1 LRQRPR
7 PVGGIGLPRE
17 ADSTGRRCHYR
28 AEAVTPTRRDAATM
42 SLQASTT
49 LYPQE
54 TAAAEVAA
62 RVLGAAVRPSAA
74 GGLTLAYPDGRLA
87 AMEEATLG
95 DGADLRLA
103 HLRRESDMQWPAP
116 ARWWWQVAIHDVRW
130 LPRLREVFPVAA
142 RACEAADVRRPGDLP
157 AGVIVT
163 VPDLHWLVHTRPAQL
178 LGHPTVLNR
187 ATTVTLSPVSSPDR
201 GMGGV
206 VAALPGWLESE
217 PVVRALRRLDRRR
230 AAERQLYLTIGCTE
244 FVADALDALVR
255 ADGVP
260 PSTPPEW
267 LAASHLWLA
276 PVLGRMV
283 FLWSRDAGWSRHEP
297 YG

>member
-1 LRQRPR
+1 
-7 PVGGIGLPRE
+7 V
-17 ADSTGRRCHYR
+17 TGS
-28 AEAVTPTRRDAATM
+28 PP
-42 SLQASTT
+42 ASTT

-54 TAAAEVAA
+54 IAAAEVAA
-62 RVLGAAVRPSAA
+62 RVLGAAVRPSDT
-74 GGLTLAYPDGRLA
+74 GELTLAYPDGRLA
-87 AMEEATLG
+87 ALEEATLG
-95 DGADLRLA
+95 DRADLRLA
-103 HLRRESDMQWPAP
+103 HLRRESDMEWPAP

-142 RACEAADVRRPGDLP
+142 RTCEAADVRRPGDLP
-157 AGVIVT
+157 AGVIVA

-187 ATTVTLSPVSSPDR
+187 AATVTLGPGRPPDR
-201 GMGGV
+201 GMASV
-206 VAALPGWLESE
+206 VPALPKWLGSE
-217 PVVRALRRLDRRR
+217 AATRARCRLDRRR

-244 FVADALDALVR
+244 FVADALDALAR

-260 PSTPPEW
+260 PATPPEW

-276 PVLGRMV
+276 PVLGRTV
-283 FLWSRDAGWSRHEP
+283 FLWSRDDGWSRHEP